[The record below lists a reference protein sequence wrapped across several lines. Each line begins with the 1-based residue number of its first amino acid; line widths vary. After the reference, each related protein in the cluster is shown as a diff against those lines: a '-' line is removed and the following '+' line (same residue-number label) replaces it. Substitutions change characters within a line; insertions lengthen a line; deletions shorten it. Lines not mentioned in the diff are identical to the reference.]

1 MAPTMITRACT
12 GRCPKEDDSRRGGL
26 VLTSASTSPNMN
38 TRCADDLWGMFKR
51 RHGVTDFKGKLIM
64 GDKVREVEILLAQDN
79 PTDT

>member
-1 MAPTMITRACT
+1 
-12 GRCPKEDDSRRGGL
+12 
-26 VLTSASTSPNMN
+26 MN

-64 GDKVREVEILLAQDN
+64 GDKAREVEILLAQDN